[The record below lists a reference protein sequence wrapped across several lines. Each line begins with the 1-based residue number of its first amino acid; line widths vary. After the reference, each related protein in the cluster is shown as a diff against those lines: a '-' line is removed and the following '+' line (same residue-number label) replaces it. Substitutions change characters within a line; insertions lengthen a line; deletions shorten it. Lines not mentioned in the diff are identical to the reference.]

1 MAGRKDPREQ
11 QLGESLSHTPRP
23 GDAEWIRAALRRYEG
38 QLVSYA
44 LHLVRDPDR
53 ARDLVQ
59 ETFLRLCGQSADSR
73 ARIAQHLAEWLF
85 TVCRNL
91 AIDQRRKD
99 RRMGLLNDAVRHFNR
114 DDFGNEPFAAADWM
128 TSDEPEPADAA
139 EQSDTVSHILRT
151 MKELPGNQQEVIRL
165 KFQHGLSYKQI
176 SEVTKLS
183 VTNVGF
189 LIHTGIK
196 TLKRRLAVEPS

>member
-1 MAGRKDPREQ
+1 
-11 QLGESLSHTPRP
+11 
-23 GDAEWIRAALRRYEG
+23 
-38 QLVSYA
+38 
-44 LHLVRDPDR
+44 
-53 ARDLVQ
+53 
-59 ETFLRLCGQSADSR
+59 
-73 ARIAQHLAEWLF
+73 
-85 TVCRNL
+85 
-91 AIDQRRKD
+91 
-99 RRMGLLNDAVRHFNR
+99 MGLLNDAVRSFNR
-114 DDFGNEPFAAADWM
+114 DDFGDEPFAAADWM
-128 TSDEPEPADAA
+128 TSDEPEPSDAA

-151 MKELPGNQQEVIRL
+151 MKDLPGNQQEVIRL